1 VVLHIVARV
10 LGLLFSYHHDRA
22 MAEHHGTALPIELW
36 QRIFFFV
43 ADLHDPER
51 SWNLPKPELA
61 SLMLVCKEWKV
72 IFSSF
77 VGAWDSTYAIRIAC
91 SWPGCL
97 FHLFN

>member
-1 VVLHIVARV
+1 
-10 LGLLFSYHHDRA
+10 
-22 MAEHHGTALPIELW
+22 
-36 QRIFFFV
+36 
-43 ADLHDPER
+43 
-51 SWNLPKPELA
+51 
-61 SLMLVCKEWKV
+61 V